1 MDLVVMLIVVK
12 LSLWKIRYV
21 NDMVGVLFDIG
32 ESYMNLYR
40 LGLEVIFREVKIGC
54 IV

>member
-12 LSLWKIRYV
+12 LGLRYV